1 MKERLQDE
9 EIFFQEN
16 RMEILKNHLELTF
29 TEEEYHK
36 KWIEYH
42 Q

>member
-1 MKERLQDE
+1 
-9 EIFFQEN
+9 
-16 RMEILKNHLELTF
+16 MEILKNHLELTF

-42 Q
+42 QWFLKSKQINE